1 MYFLGSF
8 LFLYKFFNCFH
19 LKKNLH
25 IIDKNEWFWP
35 KLNGEMPVARAAH
48 AAVATGDCA
57 YIFGGRHMNK
67 RLNDLHCLHLP
78 THTWKTK

>member
-1 MYFLGSF
+1 
-8 LFLYKFFNCFH
+8 
-19 LKKNLH
+19 
-25 IIDKNEWFWP
+25 
-35 KLNGEMPVARAAH
+35 MPVARAAH